1 MLTILT
7 EENSVL
13 VNSIQFFFLNKSV
26 CVSDLSHMF
35 AQSITSTHS
44 FVKKYKCLKKKGFI
58 K

>member
-7 EENSVL
+7 EKNSVL
-13 VNSIQFFFLNKSV
+13 VNAIQFFFLNKSV

-44 FVKKYKCLKKKGFI
+44 FVKKYKCLKKKD
-58 K
+58 